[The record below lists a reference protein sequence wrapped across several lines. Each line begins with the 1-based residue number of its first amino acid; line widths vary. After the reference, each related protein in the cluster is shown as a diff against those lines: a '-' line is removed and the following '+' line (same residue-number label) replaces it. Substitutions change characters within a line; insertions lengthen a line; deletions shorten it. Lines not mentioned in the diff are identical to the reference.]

1 MYMDYVVN
9 VLGFFF
15 FLYGGAELYGVGCF
29 TLGDGCADGDGVL
42 ILVAV
47 VEEDVLKG
55 CGIGKE
61 VCRVE
66 F

>member
-9 VLGFFF
+9 VLGFVF
-15 FLYGGAELYGVGCF
+15 FLYCGAELMVWVA
-29 TLGDGCADGDGVL
+29 LHLVMAVLMEMGVL
-42 ILVAV
+42 ILVVV

>member
-1 MYMDYVVN
+1 MYMNYVVN
-9 VLGFFF
+9 VLGFFSSF
-15 FLYGGAELYGVGCF
+15 MVGQSF
-29 TLGDGCADGDGVL
+29 MVWVALHLVMAVLMEMGVL